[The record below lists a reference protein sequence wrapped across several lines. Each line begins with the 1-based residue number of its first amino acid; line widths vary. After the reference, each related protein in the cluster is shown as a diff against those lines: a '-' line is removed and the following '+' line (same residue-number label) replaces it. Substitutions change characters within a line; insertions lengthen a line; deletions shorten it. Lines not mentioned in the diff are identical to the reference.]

1 MSRRAFTGTLLLYAG
16 IKARN
21 LTERLFLAHGR
32 YRAARGLFY
41 PRDWSWE

>member
-32 YRAARGLFY
+32 YRAARGMFY
-41 PRDWSWE
+41 PRSWEF